1 MFRPFRP
8 RAIRTSQPSKARSG
22 FPTHLAVEELEARQL
37 LSNSPLGQALAQPA
51 LSPAA
56 MTNPSIYGYTPAQ
69 IRHAYG
75 FDQLGLDGSGQT
87 IAIIEAYD
95 DPTIAADLHAFDQ
108 TFGLPD
114 PNLSRVNQN
123 GGTQYPSNNALW
135 AQETALDVEWAHAIA
150 PGANILLVE
159 ANSENTSD
167 LMAAVDYARSQP
179 GVSAVSMSWAVG
191 EFPSETSFDGHFTTP
206 GGHGGV
212 TFIGVAGDE
221 DAGAEWPA
229 AAPNVVAVGGT
240 SLALDGAGN
249 YQGETAWSSSS
260 GGVSAY
266 EAKPGYQSSL
276 STGRRSVPDVA
287 YDSNPSTGFAVY
299 DTDLN
304 GTGNPWF
311 ALAGTS
317 AAAPQWA
324 GLVAIANQGRAQ
336 HGLGALDGA
345 SQTLPLLYSAPSNAF
360 HDITSGGNSNVAA
373 PGYDLITGRG
383 SPAANVLVPYLV
395 GAAVSAATPV
405 QSAGNS
411 QAPVS
416 PPHTQFP
423 AQTVSNPGLTSSQ
436 PVGTS
441 TTTISSVSLGANST
455 VFGIGADHGLYRRDP
470 SGWTKLSSGQQFV
483 QISAGTDEQG
493 NADVYGVTSDGALDK
508 YDVTHGLYL
517 VDNPGQIQTVNGTE
531 DNWAIAV
538 TSDGAIYSYN
548 GLAFGQGARF
558 IVKGAGFA
566 QAVSATNDAAGRL
579 IIFVVTPQHTLV
591 RIDQNFNLATLSG
604 SESISQIS
612 AGQDSLGNADVYAV
626 TAAGALYKFDSIN
639 GFFQVDGSG
648 EVRQVNAAQSDW
660 AVAVG
665 SEGNVFTY
673 NGKGQGNG
681 QRFQVQPAGA
691 AAAVSADT
699 ESDGRLKI
707 FYMSPSDLVMLV
719 NADGGQDSPAI
730 TCQGAV

>member
-1 MFRPFRP
+1 MFPFSRPGNRSTS
-8 RAIRTSQPSKARSG
+8 RTRKSRSDSR
-22 FPTHLAVEELEARQL
+22 THLVVEELEVRCL
-37 LSNSPLGQALAQPA
+37 MSNAPLGQALAQPV
-51 LSPAA
+51 LSPA
-56 MTNPSIYGYTPAQ
+56 TIDNPSIYGYTPAQ
-69 IRHAYG
+69 VRHAYG
-75 FDQLGLDGSGQT
+75 FDQLPLDGSGQT
-87 IAIIEAYD
+87 IAIVEAYD

-114 PNLSRVNQN
+114 PNLTRVNQN

-135 AQETALDVEWAHAIA
+135 GQEAALDVEWAHAIA

-159 ANSENTSD
+159 ANSESTTD

-191 EFPSETSFDGHFTTP
+191 EFPSETSLDRHFTTP

-212 TFIGVAGDE
+212 TFIGAAGDE
-221 DAGAEWPA
+221 GAGAEWPA
-229 AAPNVVAVGGT
+229 ASPNVVAVGGT
-240 SLALDGAGN
+240 SLSVDGSGN
-249 YQGETAWSSSS
+249 YQGETGWASGS
-260 GGVSAY
+260 GGISSY
-266 EAKPGYQSSL
+266 EAKPGYQSGL
-276 STGRRSVPDVA
+276 TPGGTRSVPDVA
-287 YDSNPSTGFAVY
+287 YDSNPATGFAVY
-299 DTDLN
+299 DTDMN
-304 GTGNPWF
+304 YTGDPWF

-324 GLVAIANQGRAQ
+324 GLVALANQGRAQ
-336 HGLGALDGA
+336 HGLGALDGT
-345 SQTLPLLYSAPSNAF
+345 SQTLPLLYSAPSSAF
-360 HDITSGGNSNVAA
+360 HDVTSGGNGNVAT

-383 SPAANVLVPYLV
+383 SPAANVLIPYLV

-405 QSAGNS
+405 QSPVSS
-411 QAPVS
+411 QAPVNVS
-416 PPHTQFP
+416 QPPV
-423 AQTVSNPGLTSSQ
+423 QTVHNPGITNSQ

-441 TTTISSVSLGANST
+441 TTIISSVSLGANST

-470 SGWTKLSSGQQFV
+470 SGWTKLSNGQQFV

-493 NADVYGVTSDGALDK
+493 NADVYGVTSDGALYK
-508 YDVTHGLYL
+508 YDVTHGLYM
-517 VDNPGQIQTVNGTE
+517 VDNPGQIQAVNATE

-538 TSDGAIYSYN
+538 TTDGSIYSYN
-548 GLAFGQGARF
+548 GLAYGQGARF
-558 IVKGAGFA
+558 IVEGAGFA

-612 AGQDSLGNADVYAV
+612 AGQDGLGNADAYAV
-626 TAAGALYKFDSIN
+626 TADGALYKFDSLY

-648 EVRQVNAAQSDW
+648 QIQQVNAAQDDW

-665 SEGNVFTY
+665 TAGNVFTY
-673 NGKGQGNG
+673 NGKGQGYG
-681 QRFQVQPAGA
+681 QRFQVESAGA

-707 FYMSPSDLVMLV
+707 FYMSPS
-719 NADGGQDSPAI
+719 
-730 TCQGAV
+730 